1 LDIIPWMKR
10 LPLLLLALMAALF
23 FITLNRPEAWVGWLH
38 AFAEAG
44 MVGAFADWF
53 AVVALFRH
61 PMGIPIPHTAIIPRR
76 KNEIGENLARFVAE
90 HFLHPD
96 VVRTK
101 LESANLASKTA
112 QWLKSPAGHERVLDL
127 GIRLVQ
133 WIFGALHEQR
143 VRQFIGRLGS
153 RQLAQ
158 VNLAPLLGRTLEW
171 LVQDGR
177 HQEVLTQSLRYSL
190 VMLHDNRELIR
201 GNVQRESPWWM
212 PGFVDDKIVVQMLDR
227 IETLLLEMSLDPD
240 HSMRGEFNRLMVR
253 WADELQHSPEFQ
265 RWGEQIKQ
273 GMLDNDGLQDYLYH
287 LWTDL
292 VSGLESDPKNQ
303 DSQIRSQLSSLLGG
317 LADEMVSDQEM
328 QAWVNAWLVES
339 SVALVDENRQA
350 IASLISDTVRSWD
363 AAETSDRIE
372 QAIGRDLQFIR
383 INGTLVGGL
392 VGLVIHAIKIL

>member
-1 LDIIPWMKR
+1 MKR

-23 FITLNRPEAWVGWLH
+23 FVTLNRPEAWVGWLH
-38 AFAEAG
+38 AFSEAG

-96 VVRTK
+96 VVRIK
-101 LESANLASKTA
+101 LESANLARKTA
-112 QWLKSPAGHERVLDL
+112 HWLKSPAGHERVLDL
-127 GIRLVQ
+127 GIRMVH
-133 WIFGALHEQR
+133 WILGALHEER

-158 VNLAPLLGRTLEW
+158 VNLAPLLGRTLDW

-177 HQEVLTQSLRYSL
+177 HQEVLTQSLRFAL

-201 GNVQRESPWWM
+201 GNVQSESPWWM

-240 HSMRGEFNRLMVR
+240 HPMRGDFNRFMAH
-253 WADELQHSPEFQ
+253 WADELQHSPEYR
-265 RWGEQIKQ
+265 RWGEQIRAS
-273 GMLDNDGLQDYLYH
+273 MLENGDLQDYLYR

-292 VSGLESDPKNQ
+292 LAGLEADLEDP
-303 DSQIRSQLSSLLGG
+303 DSQLRNQLSDLLAG
-317 LADEMVSDQEM
+317 LSEELENDQEM
-328 QAWVNAWLVES
+328 QSWVNSWLVDS
-339 SVALVDENRQA
+339 AVAVVDENRQS

-363 AAETSDRIE
+363 AAETSERIE

-392 VGLVIHAIKIL
+392 VGLVIHAIKLM